1 MSAFAF
7 RDRPSALRSE
17 PPGNVSP
24 SCDDVGREHRT
35 SRSAAS
41 GLETEALDR
50 LFEQTALDRIVIDDQ
65 NTLGHVIRNFTF
77 TEAVQAISKL
87 N

>member
-1 MSAFAF
+1 LTFKDLES
-7 RDRPSALRSE
+7 LL
-17 PPGNVSP
+17 
-24 SCDDVGREHRT
+24 

-65 NTLGHVIRNFTF
+65 NTLGHLIRNSTF
-77 TEAVQAISKL
+77 TVAAQSVLEAVDPASDSR
-87 N
+87 